1 MEFTLASIISNLLVL
16 QLRYLNGDIENFFSK
31 VKFTLQTLQ
40 NSVSVKWSKTQFF
53 ADHTTTSDETRGVH
67 VSSCNKATLDDETNV
82 LHVSE
87 IDWTV
92 TRLLGGKENYFLE
105 GNNVNESSSGLCVED
120 DLVGLFDEEEPSFEE
135 IKETFEVF
143 DANKDGFIDACELQR
158 VLVCVFGLEGSGCN
172 LEECKRMIK
181 SFDTNGDGLID
192 FQEFVIF
199 MEKCLC

>member
-16 QLRYLNGDIENFFSK
+16 QLRYLNGETENFFSK

-40 NSVSVKWSKTQFF
+40 NSVSVKWSKTQFI
-53 ADHTTTSDETRGVH
+53 ADHTTTSDETRVVH
-67 VSSCNKATLDDETNV
+67 VASCNKTTLDDE

-92 TRLLGGKENYFLE
+92 SRVLGGKENYYLE
-105 GNNVNESSSGLCVED
+105 GNNGNENSSGLCAED

-172 LEECKRMIK
+172 LDECKRMIK
-181 SFDTNGDGLID
+181 SFDANGDGLID